1 MGRAHDPDS
10 WGCVRISESDQFIF
24 SIREDGTLLRTR
36 KCDLQESKA
45 KVTMRKG
52 KARVYIGK
60 YHYRLDTLVAKHFL
74 SGYRTNDILEHL
86 DGNQK
91 NCGAWNLRI
100 VPRSDFAKKHS
111 RNKRSRPVILD
122 GKRYPSIATCAKALF
137 LDEST
142 VQKYLKGTITRTGRW
157 TLDGHDIRYADPE
170 PNDNREENDK

>member
-1 MGRAHDPDS
+1 
-10 WGCVRISESDQFIF
+10 
-24 SIREDGTLLRTR
+24 
-36 KCDLQESKA
+36 
-45 KVTMRKG
+45 MRKG